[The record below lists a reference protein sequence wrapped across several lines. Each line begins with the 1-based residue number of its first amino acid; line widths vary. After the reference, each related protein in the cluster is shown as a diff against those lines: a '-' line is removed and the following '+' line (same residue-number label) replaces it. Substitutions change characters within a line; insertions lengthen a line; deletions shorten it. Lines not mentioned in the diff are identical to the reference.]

1 MITISKTIN
10 ILSPPFAFTGELY
23 SDYALFYK
31 RLATDFNNM
40 LYSIDNNLD
49 AIETLL
55 ILLDYMVDLTM
66 DVNFDANQAM
76 LDIYFV
82 LKDDVLKG
90 LNILPRDSAQLLKG
104 VKAIN
109 EHTKRYIASDLTDYV
124 NNEVWYSDCVPYRW
138 AYLSE
143 LAGEDI
149 SGWDVC
155 DIS

>member
-1 MITISKTIN
+1 MITINKSIHV
-10 ILSPPFAFTGELY
+10 LSPPFAFTGSLY
-23 SDYALFYK
+23 SDYTLFYK

-40 LYSIDNNLD
+40 MYSIDNNLD

-55 ILLDYMVDLTM
+55 TLLDYMVDLTTNV
-66 DVNFDANQAM
+66 DFDANQAM

-82 LKDDVLKG
+82 LRNDVLKG
-90 LNILPRDSAQLLKG
+90 LNILPRDYAQLLKG

-109 EHTKRYIASDLTDYV
+109 DHTKRYITDDLTDYV
-124 NNEVWYSDCVPYRW
+124 NTEVWYSDCVPYRW

-143 LAGEDI
+143 LTGEDV
-149 SGWDVC
+149 SGWNIC